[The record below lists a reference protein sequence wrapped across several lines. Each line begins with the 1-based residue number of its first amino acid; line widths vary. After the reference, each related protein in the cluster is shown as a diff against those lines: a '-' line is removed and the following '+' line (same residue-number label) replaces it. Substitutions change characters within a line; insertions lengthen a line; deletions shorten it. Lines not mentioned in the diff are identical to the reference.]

1 MYFCYYQR
9 TYIGSSDTTRPIIA
23 HPILLRVRRLR
34 LYQQLWPAR
43 IRRISRDQVA
53 AIFRTAPLLPAPPG
67 KPRCRRQSPL
77 PLSSPWALDLA
88 MADRYRVYPSAGA
101 ARPAAMNPAR
111 TSLPSGVGYSS
122 SMYTGEMAPTTSRHY
137 VAAPRAYLGPGS
149 SSAAPSRAYP
159 VASDPRSRPN
169 PHETSRSRRS
179 TMESA
184 SRPPVIITTTQVDRQ
199 QAPSSHSST
208 TRSGSPVKNDY
219 RSSDGQFYT
228 QPASSL
234 RSRSTTRPY
243 HPSSGSDDF
252 GRFRERGDALLS
264 PREVD
269 AYRSTRPSVV
279 YSNDSRHPVAA
290 IDYGDEGYQ
299 YTNAGELARYDLD
312 HPRPTSR
319 PRRHDSLDR
328 GNYRPHINY
337 SPDQRGFHPNTS
349 HDLGRNF
356 GIAAS
361 RPYERGGGPPPSTR
375 GFDKIKRGYETHR
388 DAPGPSSSTVSS
400 QADATLASAERRE
413 PARRTRPLS
422 LHQDSTPWTSHHDD
436 YYRSREDDRILR
448 DPLDRTRDMDR
459 DIERPGEPAR
469 FKDDSVTA
477 RGFGIRTDVA
487 EGSKEVWERRRDP
500 RPDDSRKRPDEVLVE
515 PRRER
520 RESKRED
527 EGEGKERSRFRD
539 KMAAGLGVAATAVGL
554 APPTKSDKKE
564 AESKDSR
571 RRRSPDDASPHY
583 KDDERTEWASV
594 DKPLRRERE
603 WERDRALDDSRM
615 DMQALEY
622 QNPETLPSVA
632 SEAVASASDS
642 DDSKYVPSRSQ
653 ASNLFNPNDTSD
665 LKQLKKQLA
674 AMDGPDKSDQN
685 DGEKQST
692 YLERRSCSLSST
704 EESRDCVSSREESRG
719 RELMVPASEPRQVR
733 VVSPPREKADD
744 RPLKGI
750 LKQPSARFPEDNNSA
765 REGVAPHKE
774 DKKIKEA
781 PEGARWTKINRKIVN
796 PEALTIG
803 KERFEVR
810 DDFVI
815 VLRVLSKEE
824 IQAYAAATQVLRE
837 KRRSKVDEGRDRDRE
852 RDRGRGQDDDDDGDR
867 EQDSERGRHH
877 HYRQHRRRDDED
889 QGSSEH
895 DHDIDRERR
904 RRFRREDEDDH
915 GSRSGE
921 AEHHYPRS
929 YRGRER
935 AAEV

>member
-1 MYFCYYQR
+1 
-9 TYIGSSDTTRPIIA
+9 
-23 HPILLRVRRLR
+23 
-34 LYQQLWPAR
+34 
-43 IRRISRDQVA
+43 
-53 AIFRTAPLLPAPPG
+53 
-67 KPRCRRQSPL
+67 
-77 PLSSPWALDLA
+77 

-101 ARPAAMNPAR
+101 PRSAAMNPAR
-111 TSLPSGVGYSS
+111 ASLPSGVGYSS
-122 SMYTGEMAPTTSRHY
+122 SMYTGEMAPTSSRHY
-137 VAAPRAYLGPGS
+137 IAAPRAYLGPGS

-159 VASDPRSRPN
+159 VASDPWSRPG
-169 PHETSRSRRS
+169 PRDTSRSRRS

-184 SRPPVIITTTQVDRQ
+184 SRPPVIVVDRQ
-199 QAPSSHSST
+199 QPPPSHSSS
-208 TRSGSPVKNDY
+208 TRSGSPIKNDY
-219 RSSDGQFYT
+219 RSSDGQFHA

-243 HPSSGSDDF
+243 HPSSGTDDF
-252 GRFRERGDALLS
+252 GRFRERSDALLS

-269 AYRSTRPSVV
+269 AYRSSRPSVV

-337 SPDQRGFHPNTS
+337 SPDHRGIHSNTS
-349 HDLGRNF
+349 QDVGRNF
-356 GIAAS
+356 GVAAS
-361 RPYERGGGPPPSTR
+361 RPYERAGGPPPCTR
-375 GFDKIKRGYETHR
+375 GFDKIKRGYESHR
-388 DAPGPSSSTVSS
+388 DAPGPSSASSS
-400 QADATLASAERRE
+400 QVDAALVSAEHRE

-422 LHQDSTPWTSHHDD
+422 LHQDSTPWTAHHDD

-448 DPLDRTRDMDR
+448 DPLDRVRDTDR
-459 DIERPGEPAR
+459 DAERPGEPTR
-469 FKDDSVTA
+469 FKDDGVAS
-477 RGFGIRTDVA
+477 RGFGIRTDVV
-487 EGSKEVWERRRDP
+487 EGPKEAWERRRDL
-500 RPDDSRKRPDEVLVE
+500 RPEDSRKRPDEVVVE

-527 EGEGKERSRFRD
+527 EGEGRERSRFRD

-554 APPTKSDKKE
+554 IPSTKSDKKE
-564 AESKDSR
+564 AESKEPR
-571 RRRSPDDASPHY
+571 RRRSPDDAPPLY
-583 KDDERTEWASV
+583 RDDERTERTPV

-603 WERDRALDDSRM
+603 WERDRALDDSRK
-615 DMQALEY
+615 DFQPSEHQIPEPQA
-622 QNPETLPSVA
+622 SAA

-642 DDSKYVPSRSQ
+642 DDSKHVPSRHQTS
-653 ASNLFNPNDTSD
+653 SLFNPNDTSD
-665 LKQLKKQLA
+665 LKQLKKQIA
-674 AMDGPDKSDQN
+674 AMDGPDKMDH
-685 DGEKQST
+685 DYGDCEKQST
-692 YLERRSCSLSST
+692 HLERRSCSLSST
-704 EESRDCVSSREESRG
+704 EESRGGASSREESRG
-719 RELMVPASEPRQVR
+719 REPMVPVSESRQVR

-750 LKQPSARFPEDNNSA
+750 LKQPSARFPEDHNSA

-781 PEGARWTKINRKIVN
+781 PEGARWTKINRKVVN
-796 PEALTIG
+796 PEALKKG
-803 KERFEVR
+803 NERFEVR

-837 KRRSKVDEGRDRDRE
+837 KRRSRVGEGRDGDRQRDRW
-852 RDRGRGQDDDDDGDR
+852 RGQDDGDDGDR
-867 EQDSERGRHH
+867 EQDSDGGRHH

-895 DHDIDRERR
+895 DYDIDRERR
-904 RRFRREDEDDH
+904 RRFRREDDDDYGS
-915 GSRSGE
+915 GSRE
-921 AEHHYPRS
+921 ADYHCPRS